1 MRGSTR
7 WDVGTAPA
15 TPRSCGSTPATSLGW
30 SRLVGPHGGEGT
42 FVELSA
48 PTIGYDQLSV
58 MLDLVERPYRVHRL
72 PARPAHFEGGAVEV
86 MLIAHASGVVR
97 CIHVEKLRALK
108 SYVGEEIKI
117 KVGDDVTPT
126 VDFLTTPGSVMLRSQ
141 DARQLRSDIDAIHAL
156 CLDGLFEL
164 QQNARIRFKSL

>member
-1 MRGSTR
+1 
-7 WDVGTAPA
+7 
-15 TPRSCGSTPATSLGW
+15 
-30 SRLVGPHGGEGT
+30 
-42 FVELSA
+42 
-48 PTIGYDQLSV
+48 
-58 MLDLVERPYRVHRL
+58 
-72 PARPAHFEGGAVEV
+72 

-117 KVGDDVTPT
+117 KVGEEVSPT
-126 VDFLTTPGSVMLRSQ
+126 IDFLTTPGSVMLRSQ
-141 DARQLRSDIDAIHAL
+141 DARQLRSDIDSIHAL

>member
-1 MRGSTR
+1 
-7 WDVGTAPA
+7 
-15 TPRSCGSTPATSLGW
+15 
-30 SRLVGPHGGEGT
+30 
-42 FVELSA
+42 
-48 PTIGYDQLSV
+48 
-58 MLDLVERPYRVHRL
+58 
-72 PARPAHFEGGAVEV
+72 